1 MIRVRSLLAGMLLG
15 VASMALGPIGAAS
28 AQEFPDDVIRPI
40 EILNYL
46 YENGFSRVRMPKL
59 RGDVYVILATDQRGR
74 RLRLVV
80 DAYDGT
86 LVDRRPIG
94 PDRTTANR
102 RYAEDGVVFGEP
114 VPDSSVQIDQP
125 RQKPKKKKAK
135 VASLPPDPTSTLD
148 APGAAPDPVPM
159 VEDPKPAPPKPVV
172 TKPIASTPIVPKPVV
187 AKPVVAKPVVA
198 KPVVAKP
205 VVTAPVVTVPVEPRH
220 ETKPQPPRIVS
231 LPENHKSPISPL
243 PEPAAPPILKPVLP
257 PATPT
262 VVRADP
268 KPLPVDPARPA
279 PPRLVTPKPEIPK
292 PETVATIPVKPK
304 PRVIP
309 ITPPADLDAPPLPK
323 PPPLRGSPTTPVVGL
338 E

>member
-1 MIRVRSLLAGMLLG
+1 MRRVRSLLAGMLLG
-15 VASMALGPIGAAS
+15 VASMALGPIGPAS
-28 AQEFPDDVIRPI
+28 AQDYPDDVIRPI

-59 RGDVYVILATDQRGR
+59 RGDVYVILATDRRGQ

-86 LVDRRPIG
+86 LVDRRPVG
-94 PDRTTANR
+94 PDRATANR

-125 RQKPKKKKAK
+125 RPKPKKKKTK
-135 VASLPPDPTSTLD
+135 IASLPPDPTSTLD
-148 APGAAPDPVPM
+148 APGAAPDPVPV
-159 VEDPKPAPPKPVV
+159 VEDPKPALPKPVV
-172 TKPIASTPIVPKPVV
+172 AKPIASTPIVPKPVE
-187 AKPVVAKPVVA
+187 
-198 KPVVAKP
+198 
-205 VVTAPVVTVPVEPRH
+205 TTPVVTVPVERKPVV
-220 ETKPQPPRIVS
+220 KPQPPKLVS
-231 LPENHKSPISPL
+231 LPENHKGPMSPL
-243 PEPAAPPILKPVLP
+243 PKPVAPPVLKPVLP
-257 PATPT
+257 PAAPT

-268 KPLPVDPARPA
+268 KPLPVEPARPA

-323 PPPLRGSPTTPVVGL
+323 PPPLRGSPTAPVVGL